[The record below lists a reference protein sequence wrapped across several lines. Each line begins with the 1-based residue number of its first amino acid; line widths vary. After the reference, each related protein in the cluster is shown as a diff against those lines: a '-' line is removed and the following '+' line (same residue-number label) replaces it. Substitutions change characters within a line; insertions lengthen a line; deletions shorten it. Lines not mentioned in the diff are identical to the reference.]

1 MTPLV
6 GKRLSFRLIVL
17 VGLSLLTFS
26 LIATAFTYR
35 YAYQHQ
41 LELAGQLQ
49 KQLVQ
54 TIQIQAEVAAF
65 AANRHIAMGV
75 IEGLLANPVVLAAR
89 IESSEGFKAELGSR
103 LNVDFNTSRNYPLYS
118 PVDHIEVIG
127 SLTVIQNDA
136 HVHQAAV
143 QTAEFQTKWMLAQVL
158 TAAII
163 LAAVLRYMLVL
174 PITRLAEVMAAI
186 KPGSSSRLPITRR
199 HLNDEIGMLS
209 MSANA
214 MLDAAENAIAEV
226 TKQRNELER
235 LATHDHLTGLP
246 TMRLAEDRLQLACR
260 RARRDTAKVA
270 LLFID
275 LDGFKAINDNYSHEA
290 GDDVLKEVAK
300 RLLDSVRAN
309 DTAARIG
316 GDEFMVILEN
326 ITDVQDSTLVAANI
340 IRTLTQPIAIPGRSV
355 TLGASIGIAI
365 FPDHT
370 EDVKAMRHLADHAMY
385 RVKQSGKGSFALVD
399 PLILG

>member
-26 LIATAFTYR
+26 LIATAFTYH
-35 YAYQHQ
+35 YAYRHQ

-65 AANRHIAMGV
+65 AANRHIAVGV
-75 IEGLLANPVVLAAR
+75 IEGLLANPIVLAVR
-89 IESSEGFKAELGSR
+89 IESAEGFKAELGSR
-103 LNVDFNTSRNYPLYS
+103 LNVDFNTSRDYPLYS

-136 HVHQAAV
+136 HVHQAAM
-143 QTAEFQTKWMLAQVL
+143 QTAAFQTKWMLAQVL

-163 LAAVLRYMLVL
+163 LAAVLRFMLVL
-174 PITRLAEVMAAI
+174 PITRLAEAMAAI
-186 KPGSSSRLPITRR
+186 KPGSSLRLPIMRR

-214 MLDAAENAIAEV
+214 MLDAAENAITEV

-246 TMRLAEDRLQLACR
+246 TMRLAEDRLQIACS
-260 RARRDTAKVA
+260 RARRSNAKVA

-275 LDGFKAINDNYSHEA
+275 LDGFKSINDNYSHEA
-290 GDDVLKEVAK
+290 GDEVLKEVSK

-326 ITDVQDSTLVAANI
+326 ITDIQASTLVASNI
-340 IRTLTQPIAIPGRSV
+340 IKALTEPIPITGRDV
-355 TLGASIGIAI
+355 TLSASIGIAI

-385 RVKQSGKGSFALVD
+385 RVKQAGKGSFALID
-399 PLILG
+399 PQLLG

>member
-35 YAYQHQ
+35 YAYRHQ

-75 IEGLLANPVVLAAR
+75 IEGLLANPIVLAVR
-89 IESSEGFKAELGSR
+89 IESAEGFKAELGSR
-103 LNVDFNTSRNYPLYS
+103 HNVDFNTSHNYPLYS

-143 QTAEFQTKWMLAQVL
+143 KTAEFQTKWMLAQVL

-163 LAAVLRYMLVL
+163 LAAVLRFMLIL
-174 PITRLAEVMAAI
+174 PITRLAEAMAAI

-214 MLDAAENAIAEV
+214 MLDAAENAITEV

-246 TMRLAEDRLQLACR
+246 TMRLAEDRLQIACS
-260 RARRDTAKVA
+260 RARRSNAKVA

-275 LDGFKAINDNYSHEA
+275 LDGFKSINDNYSHEA
-290 GDDVLKEVAK
+290 GDEVLKEVSK

-326 ITDVQDSTLVAANI
+326 ITDIQASTLVAANI
-340 IRTLTQPIAIPGRSV
+340 IKALTQPIPITGRDV

-365 FPDHT
+365 YPDHT

-385 RVKQSGKGSFALVD
+385 RVKQAGKGSFALID
-399 PLILG
+399 PQLLG

>member
-75 IEGLLANPVVLAAR
+75 IEGLLANPIVLAAR

-103 LNVDFNTSRNYPLYS
+103 LNIDFNTSRNYPLYS

-163 LAAVLRYMLVL
+163 LATVLRYMLVL
-174 PITRLAEVMAAI
+174 PITRLAEAMAAI

>member
-136 HVHQAAV
+136 HVHQAAM
-143 QTAEFQTKWMLAQVL
+143 QTAAFQTKWMLAQVL

-174 PITRLAEVMAAI
+174 PITRLAEAMAAI

-326 ITDVQDSTLVAANI
+326 IADVQDSTLVAANI

-399 PLILG
+399 PLILS